1 MLTMTTTDVIDLNSP
16 EWLQAKADLGQ
27 KITDILANRNVERS
41 PEQVSEIAKD
51 ILFESHQVTIMPPPD
66 VPKGKRGPKPN
77 PAKSM
82 AGWAASNICTKHDL
96 GAAGAWD
103 NNDTGE
109 RSVAVDIYRLIFA
122 HVKQHID
129 PEYRGRY
136 QDARHSIEKG
146 KDIKITALVE
156 NGKPVK
162 GSNNE

>member
-1 MLTMTTTDVIDLNSP
+1 MITTNTTDIIDFNSP
-16 EWLQAKADLGQ
+16 EWLQAKADLEQ

-41 PEQVSEIAKD
+41 SEKISEIAWD
-51 ILFESHQVTIMPPPD
+51 ILFESHHVTIMPPPD

-82 AGWAASNICTKHDL
+82 AGWAASNICKKHDL

-109 RSVAVDIYRLIFA
+109 CSLAVDIYRLIFS
-122 HVKQHID
+122 HLKQHID

-136 QDARHSIEKG
+136 RDARHSIEKG
-146 KDIKITALVE
+146 KNIEVTTLIE
-156 NGKPVK
+156 NGKPIR
-162 GSNNE
+162 